1 MEIVIAIIGSGILS
15 AIVSGAVSIVS
26 KRMDRKYAKE
36 DKAEDKADELD
47 NVKKQLHKVELDNVR
62 LQILVLMADYPD
74 DEAEIMRVAEHYFK
88 DLKGNW
94 YMTSM
99 FNKWIRENKIA
110 QPDWLEKE

>member
-1 MEIVIAIIGSGILS
+1 MDIVGAIVGSGILS
-15 AIVSGAVSIVS
+15 AIVSGAIALIS
-26 KRMDRKYAKE
+26 KRMDRKYAQE
-36 DKAEDKADELD
+36 DKVESQNDEMD
-47 NVKKQLHKVELDNVR
+47 SIKKQLHKVELDNVR

-74 DEAEIMRVAEHYFK
+74 DDTEIMRVAEHYFR

-99 FNKWIRENKIA
+99 FNNWIQKNNIA